1 MPDGNFQLYFPCS
14 TIGKKCDDNY
24 DDIDNSKI
32 EEGIIASKGVST
44 RWILI
49 NKGYCGIFFVIRLS
63 VRLDVKLGV
72 RLDVKLG
79 DGQKIYSTL
88 LTLFSLPANA
98 ITVFQYTD
106 NNSPQPHFIPLLC
119 CFFLLRRIRYSHIF
133 TFL

>member
-24 DDIDNSKI
+24 DDIGNSKI

-49 NKGYCGIFFVIRLS
+49 NKSYCGIFFVIR
-63 VRLDVKLGV
+63 LGV

-79 DGQKIYSTL
+79 DGQKIYCTL
-88 LTLFSLPANA
+88 LTLFSLLANA

-106 NNSPQPHFIPLLC
+106 NNSP
-119 CFFLLRRIRYSHIF
+119 
-133 TFL
+133 